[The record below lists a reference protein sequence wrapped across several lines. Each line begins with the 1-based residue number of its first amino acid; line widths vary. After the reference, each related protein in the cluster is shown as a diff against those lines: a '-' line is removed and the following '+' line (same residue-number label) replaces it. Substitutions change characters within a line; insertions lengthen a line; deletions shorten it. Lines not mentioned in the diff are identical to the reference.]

1 MCGIIAIV
9 RRRTERTAPDL
20 EELGDRLRL
29 AVEGLPTSGADDLPS
44 DLNRS
49 ADVFAGI
56 DRELRGEAGLAAMLG
71 SPGVTS
77 TIADLVGTAVVAVE
91 RIETH
96 LERSS
101 PSAGSESAAV
111 LEQVNQA
118 LVRCKD
124 ALWSI
129 ERDRLRAAAEVTD
142 LAGPGVEGARLAAIF
157 SIQQALSNLDRLE
170 VRGRDSAGIHVLVR
184 GHGLDLESEPTK
196 SLLATRI
203 DDPLF
208 VDRSVRIVDG
218 HLGFVYKAA
227 AEIGELGDNTASMR
241 TAMAEDELLQR
252 ALSGHQAEATVLAH
266 TRWASVGII
275 SEPNAHP
282 VNSEELAS
290 PGSNSSPGPY
300 VTAALNGDVDNF
312 ADLIAADGLSIAAE
326 ITTDAKVIPTMVS
339 RGLVAGLDLDEAV
352 RSSVAQFEGSV
363 AIGMSTA
370 AEPQD
375 VHLALRGSGQGVYV
389 GLAEDCF
396 VVASEPYGVVED
408 SDVYFRMDGETPAD
422 PDNPTASQG
431 QILRLRGELAGDR
444 AGVVRWAYDGTPLPV
459 SDEDWTSPSVTTR
472 DIDRGDAPHFLL
484 KEISESPT
492 SFRKTLRGRL
502 VERDDGLAVDLPTET
517 ISEAVAKALTAGQ
530 VSAVKVIGQGTAAVA
545 GQAIAAAIE
554 RSLAGAGVSV
564 DAVTATELSGF
575 KLGDDM
581 SDTLIVAV
589 SQSGTTTDTNRT
601 VDLVR
606 SRGASVIA
614 IVNRRGSD
622 LVDKSDGVLYTSDG
636 RDVEMSVAST
646 KAFYAQIAAGF
657 LLADG
662 LSQLVPGVTVD
673 DDERQA
679 TLAGLRALPD
689 AMIATLAKRPEI
701 AAAAGRHAPSRRYWA
716 LVGNGPNFVAAKEL
730 RIKLSELC
738 YKSIACDVTED
749 KKHIDLSSEPMILVC
764 AAGLI
769 GSNADDV
776 AKEVAIFRAHKAA
789 PIVIA
794 TEGENRF
801 SAALD
806 VIAVPEVKPE
816 LAFVLSTVVGHL
828 FGYEAALA
836 IDASARPL
844 RETRGVIE
852 RYVGATSDDWFDRFG
867 GDISSYVGRFFD
879 ELRAGSYNGHLEAS
893 TASRVA
899 ALLRF
904 ATGAVGME
912 AYQREFGKVGTPG
925 VVVEDL
931 ALTLTSAIEELTRPV
946 DAIKHQAKTVTVG
959 ISRADESLLQGAL
972 IQAVLATGCPRDRL
986 SYRSLRT
993 LAAINPAVADVT
1005 GYTRY
1010 QLEGGPDATSSG
1022 GGLLHVVDKGGIATG
1037 IASRV
1042 DKDPTLRGTKHRVAV
1057 EREPFVTVGTDGRV
1071 VLIVPEVKDTQTTGL
1086 TLCHV
1091 RLQDE
1096 LGAGVARSVL
1106 QGYRNRYRQLVDVVT
1121 ERQPSFRDDLLTE
1134 VSTVDLL
1141 TAPISDI
1148 AARWM

>member
-9 RRRTERTAPDL
+9 RRRTSRSLPDVDGL
-20 EELGDRLRL
+20 AARLREAEAELPESSSAEL
-29 AVEGLPTSGADDLPS
+29 AERLRAVAAKL
-44 DLNRS
+44 S
-49 ADVFAGI
+49 AV
-56 DRELRGEAGLAAMLG
+56 DRELRGEAGLAAML
-71 SPGVTS
+71 SAPEFVATVNEVIS
-77 TIADLVGTAVVAVE
+77 AIGTRVDA
-91 RIETH
+91 IEVQ
-96 LERSS
+96 LERQGDEL
-101 PSAGSESAAV
+101 PKLES
-111 LEQVNQA
+111 VNGA
-118 LVRCKD
+118 LVELKD
-124 ALWSI
+124 AIWAI
-129 ERDRLRAAAEVTD
+129 ERDRVRAAREVIELGGSG
-142 LAGPGVEGARLAAIF
+142 LAGARLAAMF

-170 VRGRDSAGIHVLVR
+170 VRGRDSAGLHVMVR
-184 GHGLDLESEPTK
+184 DHQLDLGSDVVLG
-196 SLLATRI
+196 LLAERTG
-203 DDPLF
+203 DPLF
-208 VDRSVRIVDG
+208 IDRAVRLVDG

-227 AEIGELGDNTASMR
+227 AEIGELGDNTAAMR
-241 TAMAEDELLQR
+241 RAIAADELLSM
-252 ALSGHQAEATVLAH
+252 ALAADSAEATILAH

-282 VNSEELAS
+282 VNSEEL
-290 PGSNSSPGPY
+290 GGTGGPY

-312 ADLIAADGLSIAAE
+312 ADLIASDGLSIAAE

-339 RGLVAGLDLDEAV
+339 RGLADGLDLDEAV
-352 RSSVAQFEGSV
+352 RSAVAQFEGSV
-363 AIGMSTA
+363 AIGISTA
-370 AEPQD
+370 QDPQD

-389 GLAEDCF
+389 GLAEDCY

-431 QILRLRGELAGDR
+431 QIIRLSGAMAGDR
-444 AGVVRWAYDGTPLPV
+444 SGVSRISYDGMSLPL
-459 SDEDWTSPSVTTR
+459 SDDEWKKPSVTTR

-502 VERDDGLAVDLPTET
+502 VDNGSELAVNLPADT
-517 ISEAVAKALTAGQ
+517 ISESVARRLADGEIRKIH
-530 VSAVKVIGQGTAAVA
+530 VIGQGTAAVA
-545 GQAIAAAIE
+545 GHAIAAAIDNA
-554 RSLAGAGVSV
+554 LTGTGVSV

-575 KLGDDM
+575 RLRDDM
-581 SDTLIVAV
+581 SDTLAVAV

-601 VDLVR
+601 VDLCR

-662 LSQLVPGVTVD
+662 FAQLMPGVTVD
-673 DDERQA
+673 RVERQA
-679 TLAGLRALPD
+679 ILSGLRDLPD
-689 AMIATLAKRPEI
+689 AMTATLKLRPEI
-701 AAAAGRHAPSRRYWA
+701 AAAAARHAPSRRYWA
-716 LVGNGPNFVAAKEL
+716 MVGNGPNHVAAQEL

-764 AAGLI
+764 AAGLV

-806 VIAVPEVKPE
+806 VIAVPEVNTK
-816 LAFVLSTVVGHL
+816 LAFVLSIIVGHL

-844 RETRGVIE
+844 REARGAIE
-852 RYVGATSDDWFDRFG
+852 
-867 GDISSYVGRFFD
+867 SYVGQTTDNWFERFGRDLTPYAGQFFD
-879 ELRAGSYNGHLEAS
+879 GLRAGSYNGHLEAS
-893 TASRVA
+893 TATRVS

-904 ATGAVGME
+904 ATGAVPIE
-912 AYQREFGKVGTPG
+912 SYQQEFGKVGTPG

-931 ALTLTSAIEELTRPV
+931 ALALTSAIEELTRPV

-959 ISRADESLLQGAL
+959 ISRADESLLQAAL
-972 IQAVLATGCPRDRL
+972 IQEVLRTGCPRDRL

-993 LAAINPAVADVT
+993 LAAVTPAVAEVV

-1010 QLEGGPDATSSG
+1010 RLEGDPDNGAQ
-1022 GGLLHVVDKGGIATG
+1022 LHVIDKSGIATN

-1042 DKDPTLRGTKHRVAV
+1042 DKDPALRGTKHRVAV

-1071 VLIVPEVKDTQTTGL
+1071 VLIVPEVKDAQTTGL

-1091 RLQDE
+1091 KLHDD
-1096 LGAGVARSVL
+1096 LGAAVARTVL

-1121 ERQPSFRDDLLTE
+1121 EREPGFREDLLAE

-1141 TAPISDI
+1141 TAPISDV
-1148 AARWM
+1148 AARWTQA